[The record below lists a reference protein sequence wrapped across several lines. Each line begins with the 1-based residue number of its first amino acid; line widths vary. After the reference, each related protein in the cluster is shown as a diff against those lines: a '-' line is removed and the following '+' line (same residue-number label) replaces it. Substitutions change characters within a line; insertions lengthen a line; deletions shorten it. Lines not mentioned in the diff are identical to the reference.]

1 MLNVLNMKNRGKGNT
16 YFKNVISKEGAC
28 LYFESLIDRKLSGRT
43 HLPFPSSMQM
53 QVGVGLFSLKTDKK

>member
-43 HLPFPSSMQM
+43 HLPYKRDSY
-53 QVGVGLFSLKTDKK
+53 FSRIIYLLY